1 MVDTGE
7 PFTRTGF
14 PDESNNDTVAPA
26 TPVAVPDNVAA
37 PVNVAPHC
45 TSDGAETTAD
55 VDTGDSAVTLLD
67 ESVAEP
73 DALTVIDD
81 AVSPE
86 IGPDPLGQVRIAVGR
101 RHSCGE
107 SPIALTRAEA
117 VTGPVAPA
125 RSMTKLG
132 LCPVVDTVND
142 ERSSGV
148 PAATCRAVQP
158 LMALPPESRIVNV
171 APVKPDVGASRVK
184 DRQPAME
191 LVAEQP
197 IRGTAP
203 GAANL
208 TWVEPRALHPSVFVS
223 KLYVLISGEWPV
235 SHRQLSMIGSG
246 VTV

>member
-1 MVDTGE
+1 VL
-7 PFTRTGF
+7 F
-14 PDESNNDTVAPA
+14 
-26 TPVAVPDNVAA
+26 
-37 PVNVAPHC
+37 
-45 TSDGAETTAD
+45 
-55 VDTGDSAVTLLD
+55 D
-67 ESVAEP
+67 ESVADP

-101 RHSCGE
+101 RQSCGE

-117 VTGPVAPA
+117 ARGPVAPA
-125 RSMTKLG
+125 KSTTKLG
-132 LCPVVDTVND
+132 FCPVVDTVSD
-142 ERSSGV
+142 ERSRGV
-148 PAATCRAVQP
+148 PAATCMFVQFV
-158 LMALPPESRIVNV
+158 MGSPPESLIVRV
-171 APVKPDVGASRVK
+171 AVANPEVGVSRVK